1 MRLSLNSLCLGL
13 LLASPVCWSLES
25 DRQQPIHIQADRI
38 TVHEKQGVSYYKGNV
53 KFTQGSLRVEGDE
66 ITVHLK
72 GDVLQ
77 KVIVKGNPAT
87 MRQQPE
93 PDKDLVHSKASRME
107 YDAEQQIVILIDNAQ
122 VQQGPNSFAGNYIEY
137 DTRNSMVSA
146 RKGETEDS
154 RVHVIISPPDKQ
166 EEQGTSP

>member
-1 MRLSLNSLCLGL
+1 MRFGLNSLCLGL
-13 LLASPVCWSLES
+13 LLISPICWSLES

-38 TVHEKQGVSYYKGNV
+38 SVHEKQGVSYYEGNV
-53 KFTQGSLRVEGDE
+53 KFTQGSLQVKGDE
-66 ITVHLK
+66 ISVYLK

-87 MRQQPE
+87 LRQQPG
-93 PDKDLVHSKASRME
+93 PDQKLVHSKAARME

-122 VQQGPNSFAGNYIEY
+122 VQQGPNSFAGDYIEY
-137 DTRNSMVSA
+137 DTRTSRVSA

-154 RVHVIISPPDKQ
+154 RVHVIITPPDKQ
-166 EEQGTSP
+166 GEQGKSR

>member
-1 MRLSLNSLCLGL
+1 MRFGLNSLCFGL
-13 LLASPVCWSLES
+13 LLISPVCWGLES

-38 TVHEKQGVSYYKGNV
+38 TMHERQGVSYYEGNV
-53 KFTQGSLRVEGDE
+53 QFTQGSLQVKGDE
-66 ITVHLK
+66 ITVYLQ

-87 MRQQPE
+87 MQQQPE
-93 PDKDLVHSKASRME
+93 PDQELVHSKAARME
-107 YDAEQQIVILIDNAQ
+107 YDAQQQIVTLIDNAH
-122 VQQGPNSFAGNYIEY
+122 VQQGPNSFAGDYIEY

-154 RVHVIISPPDKQ
+154 RVHVIITPPEKQ
-166 EEQGTSP
+166 GEQGKTP